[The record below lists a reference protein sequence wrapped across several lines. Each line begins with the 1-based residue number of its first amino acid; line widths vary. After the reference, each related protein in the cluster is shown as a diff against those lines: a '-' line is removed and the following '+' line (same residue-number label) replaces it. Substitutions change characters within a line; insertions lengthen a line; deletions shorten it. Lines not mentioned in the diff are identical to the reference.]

1 MYPGITHEEYLSEPA
16 DTVDW
21 ALAFAG
27 MEAKMEA
34 DAIKKASKSDGRR

>member
-34 DAIKKASKSDGRR
+34 DAIKKASQSDRRR

>member
-1 MYPGITHEEYLSEPA
+1 LYPGLTHEQFLDEPS

-34 DAIKKASKSDGRR
+34 DAIEKAKKK